1 LIEEREARHDQQ
13 MAATAQVKAM
23 ETERDQL
30 LAKVIQLEEERQR
43 VMEKY
48 EKEKAELLQQVEA
61 KDNLIEDKV
70 KEIQEKEEKLKAAQ
84 PEEIE
89 CEADPEIGMSNVLDR
104 AIAESGIVLDSPDI
118 TVFEFTEPDI
128 EFIFE

>member
-1 LIEEREARHDQQ
+1 LIEEREARHDQH

-43 VMEKY
+43 VLEKF